1 MRHIVANVHIVHDIS
16 TKETISS
23 HITKLMAK
31 KTPPNSASIGLRH
44 LHLQLAVMELVL
56 GVED

>member
-1 MRHIVANVHIVHDIS
+1 
-16 TKETISS
+16 
-23 HITKLMAK
+23 MAK